1 MVATRPSTK
10 IKAICIL
17 VLKLFFFTKIYIYI
31 FCTISEQFELTV
43 SLQLSVENIFRKNV
57 DQRNKKMCKIYQEQL
72 DLIFF

>member
-10 IKAICIL
+10 IKAIRIL
-17 VLKLFFFTKIYIYI
+17 VLKLFSLLPKFTYIFI

-57 DQRNKKMCKIYQEQL
+57 DQRNKKCAKFTKNSWI
-72 DLIFF
+72 